1 MTRLT
6 LALLTGLLAASM
18 AQAQTSDARWP
29 ERPIRIIVPFTPG
42 SSSDTVARLV
52 AQKLSERLGQQLVV
66 ENRVGA
72 GGSVGTEQVARA
84 DPDGYTLGLANT
96 STHAVAASMA
106 ALVSE
111 ASSQRGDST
120 VRAHSASEDARKRA
134 DGTRPEPGSSAR
146 AAINYDPVKDFA
158 PVSMLGSSPF
168 VLALYPGVAA
178 QTVPE
183 LIALAKAKPL
193 ALNYASAGPATLAHL
208 SGALFAKM
216 AQVELTHVPYRGT
229 AQSTLDLLEGRVE
242 MQFGTIP
249 PTLTHIRAGKLRALA
264 VTGATRNATLPD
276 VPTMAESG
284 LPGYE
289 CSLWQAIVAPAGT
302 PAAIIARLNREANAI
317 LNDPDVRAAFTKQG
331 VEPEPGTAEALG
343 ARIRDDVKKWREV
356 IVGAGIKEN

>member
-6 LALLTGLLAASM
+6 LALLTGLLATSM

-96 STHAVAASMA
+96 STHAVAAS
-106 ALVSE
+106 
-111 ASSQRGDST
+111 T
-120 VRAHSASEDARKRA
+120 
-134 DGTRPEPGSSAR
+134 

-178 QTVPE
+178 QTVPD
-183 LIALAKAKPL
+183 LIALAKAKPRR
-193 ALNYASAGPATLAHL
+193 LNYASAGPATLAHL

-216 AQVELTHVPYRGT
+216 AKIELTHVPYRGT

-276 VPTMAESG
+276 VPTIAESG

-289 CSLWQAIVAPAGT
+289 CSLWQAIVAPTGT

-317 LNDPDVRAAFTKQG
+317 LNDPDVRAAFLKQG
-331 VEPEPGTAEALG
+331 VEPEPGTAAALG
-343 ARIRDDVKKWREV
+343 VRIRDDVKKWREV
-356 IVGAGIKEN
+356 ITSAGIKEN

>member
-1 MTRLT
+1 MTRFASTILA
-6 LALLTGLLAASM
+6 ALLCASA
-18 AQAQTSDARWP
+18 AQAQTGDARWP
-29 ERPIRIIVPFTPG
+29 ERPIRFIVPFTPG
-42 SSSDTVARLV
+42 SSSDTVGRLV
-52 AQKLSERLGQQLVV
+52 AQKLTERLGQQLVV

-96 STHAVAASMA
+96 STHAVAAS
-106 ALVSE
+106 
-111 ASSQRGDST
+111 T
-120 VRAHSASEDARKRA
+120 
-134 DGTRPEPGSSAR
+134 

-183 LIALAKAKPL
+183 LIALAKAKPR

-216 AQVELTHVPYRGT
+216 AQVELIHVPYRGT

-276 VPTMAESG
+276 VPTIAESG

-289 CSLWQAIVAPAGT
+289 CSLWQAIVAPTGT
-302 PAAIIARLNREANAI
+302 PAAIIARLNREANAV

-331 VEPEPGTAEALG
+331 IEPEPGTAEALG

-356 IVGAGIKEN
+356 IVSAGIKEN